1 MKLLAL
7 SLLTLA
13 SVANGAS
20 TKPSILLIHG
30 AFADG
35 SSWSKVIPILERDG
49 YDVTA
54 VQIPLTA
61 LADDI
66 ATTKRVIEAQKGPV
80 VVVGHSYGGLV
91 ITGAAAGNSNVKSLV
106 YVAAFA
112 PDANET
118 VAAAGAKFAPAPLA
132 TALVPDAAGFLY
144 IDRTKFHDV
153 FCKDIPAAEAR
164 VMAATQMPVNG
175 GVFGAS
181 LPEAA
186 WRTIPSWYIVSSD
199 DRAINPDVERFY
211 AKRAG
216 AKTTEIKASHVP
228 FLSHPKEVA
237 KVIEDAAR

>member
-20 TKPSILLIHG
+20 TKPSILLVHG

-66 ATTKRVIEAQKGPV
+66 AKTKRVIEAQKGPV

-164 VMAATQMPVNG
+164 VMAATQKPVNG

-199 DRAINPDVERFY
+199 DRAINPDLERFY

>member
-20 TKPSILLIHG
+20 TKPSILLVHG

-164 VMAATQMPVNG
+164 VMAATQKPVNG

>member
-1 MKLLAL
+1 M
-7 SLLTLA
+7 
-13 SVANGAS
+13 
-20 TKPSILLIHG
+20 
-30 AFADG
+30 
-35 SSWSKVIPILERDG
+35 
-49 YDVTA
+49 
-54 VQIPLTA
+54 
-61 LADDI
+61 
-66 ATTKRVIEAQKGPV
+66 
-80 VVVGHSYGGLV
+80 V

-144 IDRTKFHDV
+144 IDRAKFHDV

-237 KVIEDAAR
+237 RVIEDAAR

>member
-20 TKPSILLIHG
+20 TKPSILLVHG

-35 SSWSKVIPILERDG
+35 SSWAKVIPILERDG

-54 VQIPLTA
+54 VPIPLTA

-66 ATTKRVIEAQKGPV
+66 AATRRVIEAQKGPV

-132 TALVPDAAGFLY
+132 TALVPDKAGFLY
-144 IDRTKFHDV
+144 IDRAKFHDA
-153 FCKDIPAAEAR
+153 FCKDVPAAEAR

-181 LPEAA
+181 LPVAA
-186 WRTIPSWYIVSSD
+186 WRTIPTWYIVSSE
-199 DRAINPDVERFY
+199 DRAINPEVERFY
-211 AKRAG
+211 ARRAG

>member
-13 SVANGAS
+13 SVANGAT
-20 TKPSILLIHG
+20 TKPSILLVHG

-54 VQIPLTA
+54 VPIPLTA

-66 ATTKRVIEAQKGPV
+66 AMTKRVIEAQKGPV

-132 TALVPDAAGFLY
+132 TALVPDTAGFLY

-181 LPEAA
+181 LPVAA
-186 WRTIPSWYIVSSD
+186 WRTIPTWYIVSSD